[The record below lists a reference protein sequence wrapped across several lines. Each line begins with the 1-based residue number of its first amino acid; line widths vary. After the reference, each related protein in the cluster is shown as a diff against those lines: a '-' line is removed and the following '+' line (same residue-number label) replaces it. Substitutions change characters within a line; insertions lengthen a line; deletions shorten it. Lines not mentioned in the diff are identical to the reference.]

1 MKEKDFVSPGKTSK
15 WQVELVT
22 RLVHADFPGTMSRPV
37 SIQSCPQWLT
47 FALFEKGGYLLP
59 V

>member
-1 MKEKDFVSPGKTSK
+1 
-15 WQVELVT
+15 VT